1 MTVKKTSE
9 QQKSTQGKASKIG
22 TERDVFV
29 ISGGSNDIDI
39 NYEKTSD
46 VLSKMVKFIQL
57 FNNSKIIIMSIPY
70 RHDLEENAR
79 INLAIKKLN
88 KKLKD
93 ITQRFRHVIIINSDI
108 NRTYFTRHGMH
119 LNNRGKAK
127 LAKEIANLI
136 NKFYL
141 EENIDKSVITIKGRD
156 EKYRSK
162 TTQKTTDQ
170 TPNNTL
176 ERNDKIPYRIS
187 TRPKKPPITRNEDF
201 LWPRL

>member
-1 MTVKKTSE
+1 
-9 QQKSTQGKASKIG
+9 
-22 TERDVFV
+22 
-29 ISGGSNDIDI
+29 
-39 NYEKTSD
+39 
-46 VLSKMVKFIQL
+46 MVKFIQL

-93 ITQRFRHVIIINSDI
+93 ITQRFRHVIIIYSDI

-127 LAKEIANLI
+127 LAKEIVNLI

-141 EENIDKSVITIKGRD
+141 E
-156 EKYRSK
+156 
-162 TTQKTTDQ
+162 
-170 TPNNTL
+170 
-176 ERNDKIPYRIS
+176 
-187 TRPKKPPITRNEDF
+187 
-201 LWPRL
+201 